1 MTDFAGNMR
10 CDAKPPILN
19 YPHAIQSFRAD
30 LTEQHAVVS
39 EY

>member
-19 YPHAIQSFRAD
+19 SPTQSRA
-30 LTEQHAVVS
+30 S
-39 EY
+39 ERTWRNNMQSLVDS